1 MIKESKKSKRKKSFG
16 DVVFDVTMYTLFT
29 LVCLVCIYPFYH
41 LLINTISDNKL
52 VELGKIIVYPKGI
65 HFNNYIS
72 VFKINNLL
80 NATIV
85 TLARTG
91 LSVIVNVLVTAYTA
105 YLFTKTIMWKRKLWY
120 RLIVTTM
127 YFSAGLIP
135 GYLNIRMLGL
145 LNSFWVYIIPGMV
158 SVYNMVLVKT
168 FIESIPESLEESA
181 QLDGAGYLTRFFR
194 IVLPLSKPILAT
206 IALFVMV
213 SEWNDFFTTKLY
225 VTKPKLY
232 TLQFLLYEYLQ
243 QINAAQNQVDSGMAE
258 EVLSLATQANAT
270 TVRLTLTAVVTIPI
284 MCVYPFIQKYYVK
297 GIMVGSVKG

>member
-1 MIKESKKSKRKKSFG
+1 MNKKLAKSRKKREYSDSIFN
-16 DVVFDVTMYTLFT
+16 VVMYILFT
-29 LVCLVCIYPFYH
+29 LVCILCFYPFYH
-41 LLINTISDNKL
+41 LMINTISDNKL
-52 VELGKIIVYPKGI
+52 VELGKVIFYPKGI
-65 HFNNYIS
+65 HFGNYIS
-72 VFKINNLL
+72 VFKLDNLF
-80 NATIV
+80 NATTV

-91 LSVIVNVLVTAYTA
+91 LSVVVNVLVTSYAAYV
-105 YLFTKTIMWKRKLWY
+105 FTKTVMWKRKFWY
-120 RLIVTTM
+120 RLVVTTM

-194 IVLPLSKPILAT
+194 IILPLTKPILAT
-206 IALFVMV
+206 ISLFVMV

-225 VTKPKLY
+225 ITKPKLY

-243 QINAAQNQVDSGMAE
+243 QINAAQSQMDGATDE
-258 EVLSLATQANAT
+258 AISLATQANAT

>member
-1 MIKESKKSKRKKSFG
+1 MNKNLAKSRKKRDYADTIFN
-16 DVVFDVTMYTLFT
+16 VVMYTLFT
-29 LVCLVCIYPFYH
+29 VICILCFYPFYH
-41 LLINTISDNKL
+41 LMINTISDNKL
-52 VELGKIIVYPKGI
+52 VELGKVIFYPKGI
-65 HFNNYIS
+65 HFGNYIS
-72 VFKINNLL
+72 VFKLDNLL
-80 NATIV
+80 NATMV
-85 TLARTG
+85 TLARTA
-91 LSVIVNVLVTAYTA
+91 LSVVVNVLVTSYAAYV
-105 YLFTKTIMWKRKLWY
+105 FTKTVMWKRKFWY
-120 RLIVTTM
+120 RLVVTTM

-194 IVLPLSKPILAT
+194 IVLPLTKPILAT
-206 IALFVMV
+206 ISLFVMV

-225 VTKPKLY
+225 ITKPKLY

-243 QINAAQNQVDSGMAE
+243 QINAAQSQMDGMVDEA
-258 EVLSLATQANAT
+258 VSLATQANAT

>member
-1 MIKESKKSKRKKSFG
+1 MNKKLAKSRNKRDYSDIIFNVG
-16 DVVFDVTMYTLFT
+16 MYILFT
-29 LVCLVCIYPFYH
+29 FICILCFYPFYH
-41 LLINTISDNKL
+41 LMINTISDNKL
-52 VELGKIIVYPKGI
+52 VELGKVIFYPKGI
-65 HFNNYIS
+65 HFANYIS
-72 VFKINNLL
+72 VFKLENLL
-80 NATIV
+80 NATMV

-91 LSVIVNVLVTAYTA
+91 LSVVVNVLVTSYAAYV
-105 YLFTKTIMWKRKLWY
+105 FTKTIMWKRKFWY
-120 RLIVTTM
+120 RLVVTTM

-145 LNSFWVYIIPGMV
+145 INTFWVYIIPGMV

-194 IVLPLSKPILAT
+194 IILPLTKPILAT
-206 IALFVMV
+206 ISLFVMV

-225 VTKPKLY
+225 ITKPKLN
-232 TLQFLLYEYLQ
+232 TLQFMLYEYLQ
-243 QINAAQNQVDSGMAE
+243 QINAAQTQLDGVVDDA
-258 EVLSLATQANAT
+258 VSLATQANAT